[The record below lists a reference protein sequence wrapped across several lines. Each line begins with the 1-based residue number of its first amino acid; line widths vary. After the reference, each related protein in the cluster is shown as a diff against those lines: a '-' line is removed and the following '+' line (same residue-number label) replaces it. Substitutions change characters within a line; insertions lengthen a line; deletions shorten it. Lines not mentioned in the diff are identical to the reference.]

1 MRLFLSFL
9 GFLLVSN
16 VVVAQGDAE
25 LKLLSIEDVSTSS
38 LAPRG
43 LSQLKWVP
51 KSDTYAYRDGD
62 NIKMVDARSGKEINT
77 IALDALNAALK
88 AAGVDEVKRW
98 PGLTWH
104 TTQYFSFVNT
114 KFVVSVQLG
123 KTITAKIEQDLDPGQ
138 ANLEYHL
145 GTGIT
150 MSYTVGDDL
159 FVNGE
164 RINQPDE
171 QVVYGQAVHRYE
183 FGISK
188 GTFWSPNHQK
198 LAFYKNNQS
207 TVTDYPMLDITQPT
221 AQAKTVKYPMAG
233 APNEVVRL
241 GIYDTKSKQTVYMQ
255 TGDEDQ
261 YLTNITWG
269 PAGKYIYIVIVSRGQ
284 DHLMCQKYDAGTGK
298 LIKTLFEEKSDKF
311 VEPLKPL
318 HFNPVKPTEF
328 VWATWRDGYTHL
340 YTYNTSGKLIKQLTK
355 GEFEVTDF
363 HGFDPSGKAIFF
375 SATKESPLENHLYKV
390 SAKGGKIYKLSGHK
404 GRHGIQV
411 SEKSNYIIDSYS
423 SRRVPYTTL
432 LLDKRG
438 KEVRTI
444 HAAKNPMEGYA
455 ENGVEFGVIK
465 ANDGTTDLHYRIIKP
480 HNFDPSKKYPTIVYV
495 YGGSHAQMVKETW
508 MGGASLFLH
517 YMAQQGYIIFT
528 VDNRGSDNRGAA
540 FEQITHRQLGTIE
553 MQDQLTGLEFIKSQH
568 YVDSERLGVHGWSFG
583 GFMTTSLML
592 RQPGAFK
599 VGVCGGPVIDW
610 SYYEIMYTERYMDT
624 PQENPEGYKTSNLLN
639 YVENL
644 EGKLLIV
651 HGADDDVVV
660 WQHTLSFVDKCV
672 GAGVLFDYFPY
683 PGHKHH
689 VYGKD
694 RIHLQKNM
702 AQYFIDHL

>member
-9 GFLLVSN
+9 ALLLVTH
-16 VVVAQGDAE
+16 VAIAQEDAE
-25 LKLLSIEDVSTSS
+25 VKLLSIEDVSVGR
-38 LAPRG
+38 LAPSG
-43 LSQLKWVP
+43 MSQLGWIP
-51 KSDTYAYRDGD
+51 KSDTYTYREGNDL
-62 NIKMVDARSGKEINT
+62 KMVDGKSGKEVRT
-77 IALDALNAALK
+77 ISLDDLNAALK
-88 AAGVDEVKRW
+88 AASIDEVKRW
-98 PGLTWH
+98 PGATWH
-104 TTQYFSFVNT
+104 NTKHFSFVT
-114 KFVVSVQLG
+114 SKFVVSVKLG
-123 KTITAKIEQDLDPGQ
+123 EALIAKIEQDVDPGN

-145 GTGIT
+145 GANIA

-159 FVNGE
+159 FVNGS
-164 RINQPDE
+164 RINQPEKDI
-171 QVVYGQAVHRYE
+171 VYGQAVHRYE

-188 GTFWSPNHQK
+188 GTFWSENHQK
-198 LAFYKNNQS
+198 LAFYKNDQS
-207 TVTDYPMLDITQPT
+207 MVTDYPMLDITQPT

-241 GIYDTKSKQTVYMQ
+241 GLYDVKSKKTVYME

-269 PAGKYIYIVIVSRGQ
+269 PASKYIYIVVVNRGQ
-284 DHLMCQKYDAGTGK
+284 DHLKCQKYDASTGK
-298 LIKTLFEEKSDKF
+298 LVKTLFEEKSDKF

-318 HFNPVKPTEF
+318 HFNPIKPNEF
-328 VWATWRDGYTHL
+328 VWTTWRDGYTHL
-340 YTYNTSGKLIKQLTK
+340 YTYNTSGQLLKQVTK

-363 HGFDPSGKAIFF
+363 HGFDPAGKYVYFSG
-375 SATKESPLENHLYKV
+375 TKENPLENHLYKV
-390 SAKGGKIYKLSGHK
+390 STRGGKIYKLSGHK
-404 GRHGIQV
+404 GRHGIKI
-411 SEKSNYIIDSYS
+411 SDKSNYIIDSYT

-432 LLDKRG
+432 MLDKKG
-438 KEVRTI
+438 KELRTM
-444 HAAKNPMEGYA
+444 HTAKNPMEGYA
-455 ENGVEFGVIK
+455 ENGIEFGMIK
-465 ANDGTTDLHYRIIKP
+465 SKDQTTDLQYRIIKP
-480 HNFDPSKKYPTIVYV
+480 HDFDPSKKYPTIVYV
-495 YGGSHAQMVKETW
+495 YGGSHAQMIKEAW
-508 MGGASLFLH
+508 MGNASLFLH
-517 YMAQQGYIIFT
+517 YMAQQGYVIFT

-540 FEQITHRQLGTIE
+540 FEQITHRQIGTVEI
-553 MQDQLTGLEFIKSQH
+553 QDQLTGLEFIRSKH

-592 RQPGAFK
+592 REPGTFK

-624 PQENPEGYKTSNLLN
+624 PQENPEGYKTANVLN

-672 GAGVLFDYFPY
+672 GAGILFDYFPY

-689 VYGKD
+689 VRGKD
-694 RIHLQKNM
+694 RIHLQKYM